1 MGLITTWF
9 GFVKLLSYNVESAL
23 GDVGSI
29 VLYGITEI
37 LLKVLFNTNMSDSH
51 GIAEILLKV
60 AFKTDKTY
68 YHGKT
73 EIRDCRGHDRMVVG
87 FIKGLSWS

>member
-1 MGLITTWF
+1 M
-9 GFVKLLSYNVESAL
+9 LSYNVESAL
-23 GDVGSI
+23 GDVDSI

-60 AFKTDKTY
+60 AFKTNKTY
-68 YHGKT
+68 HHGKA
-73 EIRDCRGHDRMVVG
+73 EIRDCRGHDRTVVG

>member
-1 MGLITTWF
+1 MTSWF
-9 GFVKLLSYNVESAL
+9 GLVKLLSYNVESAL

-37 LLKVLFNTNMSDSH
+37 FLKVALNTNISDSH

-60 AFKTDKTY
+60 AFKTNKTY
-68 YHGKT
+68 HHGIT

-87 FIKGLSWS
+87 FITTYT

>member
-1 MGLITTWF
+1 MGP
-9 GFVKLLSYNVESAL
+9 GQKKSAL

-51 GIAEILLKV
+51 GIAEILVKV
-60 AFKTDKTY
+60 AFQTNKTY

-73 EIRDCRGHDRMVVG
+73 EIRDFRGHDR
-87 FIKGLSWS
+87 I